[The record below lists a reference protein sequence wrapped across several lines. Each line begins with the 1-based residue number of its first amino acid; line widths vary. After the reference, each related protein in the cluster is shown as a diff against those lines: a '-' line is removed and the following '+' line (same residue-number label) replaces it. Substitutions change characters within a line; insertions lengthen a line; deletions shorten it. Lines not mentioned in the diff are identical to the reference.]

1 LKCIVCYGV
10 GAEPADP
17 GGDSSR
23 LRLSK
28 VKRGLGGRRDIASR
42 ALVPRS
48 DLCPSKLPLHFPYT
62 TGSKTLPSPIG
73 SFAWQDIQDV
83 SCQIFLALYMG
94 ATSVCCVRA
103 SGFGPG
109 LVFSDR
115 SGDLSDP
122 GLWARGLVRSVSGSS
137 RVSGSGFAMSGLP
150 VRRGRTVA
158 RAPLALFYRQRPP
171 GLSGPAARSTQE
183 HCCFCE
189 RDDFAS
195 TCSRRRSTSGQ
206 LQKTV
211 LNPVDSGRAR
221 A

>member
-1 LKCIVCYGV
+1 MKCIVCYGV

-48 DLCPSKLPLHFPYT
+48 DLCPSKLPLHFLYT

-83 SCQIFLALYMG
+83 SCQIFFGLYMG

-103 SGFGPG
+103 SGLGPG

-122 GLWARGLVRSVSGSS
+122 GLWLRGLGPVCV
-137 RVSGSGFAMSGLP
+137 GLK
-150 VRRGRTVA
+150 
-158 RAPLALFYRQRPP
+158 P
-171 GLSGPAARSTQE
+171 GLRVRLCHERFAGSTRSNGGARSSGALLSAAT
-183 HCCFCE
+183 
-189 RDDFAS
+189 A
-195 TCSRRRSTSGQ
+195 RSFGPGG
-206 LQKTV
+206 KI
-211 LNPVDSGRAR
+211 NAR
-221 A
+221 TAMFLRTG

>member
-1 LKCIVCYGV
+1 MKCIVCYGV
-10 GAEPADP
+10 GAELADP

-23 LRLSK
+23 LRLPK

-48 DLCPSKLPLHFPYT
+48 DLCPSKLPLHFLYAP
-62 TGSKTLPSPIG
+62 GSKTLPSPIG

-83 SCQIFLALYMG
+83 ACQICSDLYMG

-109 LVFSDR
+109 WFFRQVGGFKRTGSLAPGAW
-115 SGDLSDP
+115 SGLCRA
-122 GLWARGLVRSVSGSS
+122 LS

-158 RAPLALFYRQRPP
+158 RAPLALFHRQRLP
-171 GLSGPAARSTQE
+171 GLPGPAARSTQE
-183 HCCFCE
+183 QRCFCE

-195 TCSRRRSTSGQ
+195 TCSMRRSTSGQ

-211 LNPVDSGRAR
+211 LNPVDSGRMR

>member
-1 LKCIVCYGV
+1 MKCIVCYGV

-48 DLCPSKLPLHFPYT
+48 DLCPSKLPLHFLYT

-83 SCQIFLALYMG
+83 SCQIMSDLYMG

-122 GLWARGLVRSVSGSS
+122 GLWLRGLGPVCVGLKPGLRVRLCHE
-137 RVSGSGFAMSGLP
+137 RLR

-158 RAPLALFYRQRPP
+158 RSSGAL
-171 GLSGPAARSTQE
+171 LSAATARS
-183 HCCFCE
+183 F
-189 RDDFAS
+189 
-195 TCSRRRSTSGQ
+195 GPGG
-206 LQKTV
+206 KI
-211 LNPVDSGRAR
+211 NAR
-221 A
+221 TLLFLRTG

>member
-10 GAEPADP
+10 GAELADP

-23 LRLSK
+23 LRLPK

-48 DLCPSKLPLHFPYT
+48 DLCPSKLPLHFLNI

-83 SCQIFLALYMG
+83 SCQIFSDLYIG
-94 ATSVCCVRA
+94 ATLVLVWA
-103 SGFGPG
+103 GV
-109 LVFSDR
+109 VFSDR
-115 SGDLSDP
+115 SGFRAIRVFGS
-122 GLWARGLVRSVSGSS
+122 GGLVRFVSGFKPGL
-137 RVSGSGFAMSGLP
+137 RVRLCHERCRFDG
-150 VRRGRTVA
+150 VERW
-158 RAPLALFYRQRPP
+158 RAPLALFHRQRPP
-171 GLSGPAARSTQE
+171 GLPGPAARSTQE
-183 HCCFCE
+183 QRCFCE

-195 TCSRRRSTSGQ
+195 TWSMRRSTSGQ

-211 LNPVDSGRAR
+211 LNPVDSGRMR

>member
-1 LKCIVCYGV
+1 MKCIVCYGV

-48 DLCPSKLPLHFPYT
+48 DLCPSKLPLHFLYT

-83 SCQIFLALYMG
+83 SCQIFFGLYMG

-122 GLWARGLVRSVSGSS
+122 GLWLRGLGPVCVGLKPGLRVRLCHE
-137 RVSGSGFAMSGLP
+137 RLR

-195 TCSRRRSTSGQ
+195 TWSRRRSTSGQ

>member
-1 LKCIVCYGV
+1 MQPNLLQRHRKKRCFFESQNAAPPFSALIADHAQFSLAKLCLIFIWARLRSVVCPCERVGAGV
-10 GAEPADP
+10 GFFRQVGGFERSGSLAP
-17 GGDSSR
+17 GAWS
-23 LRLSK
+23 
-28 VKRGLGGRRDIASR
+28 GLCR
-42 ALVPRS
+42 AL
-48 DLCPSKLPLHFPYT
+48 
-62 TGSKTLPSPIG
+62 
-73 SFAWQDIQDV
+73 
-83 SCQIFLALYMG
+83 
-94 ATSVCCVRA
+94 
-103 SGFGPG
+103 
-109 LVFSDR
+109 
-115 SGDLSDP
+115 
-122 GLWARGLVRSVSGSS
+122 S

-195 TCSRRRSTSGQ
+195 TWSRRGSTSGQ